1 MVRVWKLAREDVE
14 GFVDPFFGWDPYFD
28 LEKTNKGLCY
38 QDKETALKH
47 VEYMFRFIWP
57 LMWSYRQVL
66 VAQKD
71 WTTYVTL
78 GMLAVGDRD
87 IRKDGSMRLGAG
99 HIFLSDYPG
108 TGKTL
113 LAKTPALVLGG
124 KASRFQGLADAL
136 PADYTG
142 NRMIQGHDPET
153 GKIMFELIEGPGFS
167 NFVILDEF
175 PRASERTQGAVLE
188 SLGEGTIT
196 IFGKTYP
203 VNSFA
208 IVTAN
213 PVESAGVFSLSE
225 AFLDR
230 IMFKILGKPFTA
242 EDFAEIARR
251 TGEYYKLKFKELCQI
266 EKVYEIR
273 EFFHKNI
280 YVSPEIRKTMSEFAV
295 ITNNPH
301 KYGFL
306 GRFEKLFGDRVVKS
320 GLSGRGFNHWEGAAK
335 TLAAFRYRNYVTE
348 EDAKKVILLI
358 LRHRL
363 LFMPGVLRALTDE
376 LKFRDTTETTDEIIK
391 TLIQEAW

>member
-1 MVRVWKLAREDVE
+1 MAKEWKLARGDIE
-14 GFVDPFFGWDPYFD
+14 GFIDPLFGRDPYFS
-28 LEKTNKGLCY
+28 LEKASDGLRY
-38 QDKETALKH
+38 QDKEAALKH
-47 VEYMFRFIWP
+47 VEYMFKYIWP
-57 LMWSYRQVL
+57 LIWSYRQVL

-78 GMLAVGDRD
+78 GMFAVGDRD

-99 HIFLSDYPG
+99 HVFLSDYPG

-113 LAKTPALVLGG
+113 LAKTPAIVLGG

-142 NRMIQGHDPET
+142 NRIIQIDHET
-153 GKIMFELIEGPGFS
+153 GKRIFELVEGPGFS
-167 NFVILDEF
+167 HIQLLDEF

-188 SLGEGTIT
+188 VLGEGNIT
-196 IFGKTYP
+196 VFGKTYTINP
-203 VNSFA
+203 FA
-208 IVTAN
+208 IITAN
-213 PVESAGVFSLSE
+213 PVESAGVYSLSE

-230 IMFKILGKPFTA
+230 VMFKILGKPFTA

-251 TGEYYKLKFKELCQI
+251 TSEYHKLNLKEVCQI
-266 EKVYEIR
+266 EKINEIR

-280 YVSPEIRKTMSEFAV
+280 YVSSGIRKTMSEFAV
-295 ITNNPH
+295 VTNNPH

-306 GRFEKLFGDRVVKS
+306 SRFEKMFGDQVIRS
-320 GLSGRGFNHWEGAAK
+320 GLSGRGFSHWEGAAK
-335 TLAAFRYRNYVTE
+335 TLAAFRYRNYIIE
-348 EDAKKVILLI
+348 EDVKKVIPFI

-363 LFMPGVLRALTDE
+363 MFAPGALRALTDE
-376 LKFRDTTETTDEIIK
+376 LKLRDTTETTDEIIK